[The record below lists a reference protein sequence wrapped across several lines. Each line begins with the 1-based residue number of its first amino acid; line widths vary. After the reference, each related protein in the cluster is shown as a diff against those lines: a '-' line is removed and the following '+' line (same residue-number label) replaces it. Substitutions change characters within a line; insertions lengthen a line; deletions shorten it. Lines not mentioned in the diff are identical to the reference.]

1 MHRRHHLSA
10 LLAALLGTALASTPL
25 HAAEPGLSPTEIL
38 IGSTQPFSG
47 PASAY
52 GAAGFAIE
60 AYFAKVNEAGG
71 IHGRK
76 LKLMALDDE
85 LSPSKTV
92 EQTRKLVE
100 QEQVFL
106 MFGSQGTAANASVQ
120 KYLNAKKVPQLFVSS
135 GSHVFLTPDKTP
147 WTVPGLPSYSGEA
160 RIFAAHILRNS
171 PNAKVGVLYQND
183 DFGKDYLRGLKSGF
197 GDQAGRLIVAE
208 QSYELTDPTV
218 DSQII
223 ALHAAGADTLVMGSL
238 SKQTSQAIRKVS
250 DLGWKPATYL
260 SYVSAAVS
268 PTLSNAG
275 LDKSVGILTAT
286 VVKDPTDA
294 RWQKDPDYLE
304 WLAWMKQYY
313 PKGDTS
319 NMSNVY
325 SYVVS
330 NTLVHVLREAGP
342 NPTREEVLKRL
353 VNLQNYA
360 APMLLPGI
368 TLTYKPDDYTGF
380 RRMQL
385 QRFDGAKWVPVGE
398 PIGAGS

>member
-10 LLAALLGTALASTPL
+10 LLAALLGTALASTTL

-52 GAAGFAIE
+52 ASVGFATE
-60 AYFAKVNEAGG
+60 AYFAKVNDAGG

-76 LKLMALDDE
+76 LKLLALDDE
-85 LSPSKTV
+85 FTPSKTV

-106 MFGSQGTAANASVQ
+106 MFASQGTAANASVQ
-120 KYLNAKKVPQLFVSS
+120 KYLNNKKVPQLFVMS
-135 GSHVFLTPDKTP
+135 GSHVFQTPDKTP
-147 WTVPGLPSYSGEA
+147 WTVPGLLPYYAESRTY
-160 RIFAAHILRNS
+160 AAHILRNA

-183 DFGKDYLRGLKSGF
+183 DFGKDYLRGIKSGL
-197 GDQAGRLIVAE
+197 GAQAAKMIVAE
-208 QSYELTDPTV
+208 QSYEVTDPTV

-223 ALHAAGADTLVMGSL
+223 ALRAAGVDTLVMGSL
-238 SKQTSQAIRKVS
+238 SKPTSQAIRKMS
-250 DLGWKPATYL
+250 DLGWKPAIYL
-260 SYVSAAVS
+260 SYISAAVS
-268 PTLSNAG
+268 PTLTNAG

-286 VVKDPTDA
+286 VIKDPTDT
-294 RWQKDPDYLE
+294 RWHKDADYLE

-313 PKGDTS
+313 PKGDLS

-325 SYVVS
+325 AYVVNS
-330 NTLVHVLREAGP
+330 TLVHVLREAGP
-342 NPTREEVLKRL
+342 NPTRENVLKRL
-353 VNLQNYA
+353 TNLRDYA
-360 APMLLPGI
+360 APMLVPGV
-368 TLTYKPDDYTGF
+368 TLTYKPDDYTGY

-385 QRFDGAKWVPVGE
+385 QKFDGAKWVPVGE
-398 PIGAGS
+398 PIGEGS